1 MTDVTR
7 GRIGRVA
14 LLSVSLLWAVPSW
27 ANHIQNCSQACANN
41 CATSGYTEPTCQT
54 ASSGFCL
61 VEDDISCSSSDTGVA
76 LYQRTDLRFERGKK
90 LICANDDCANAVT
103 IKGRTPKSIRR
114 RVEPGA
120 SSGEPTAVSTS

>member
-61 VEDDISCSSSDTGVA
+61 VGDDISCSSSDTGVA
-76 LYQRTDLRFERGKK
+76 LYQGTDLRFERGKK